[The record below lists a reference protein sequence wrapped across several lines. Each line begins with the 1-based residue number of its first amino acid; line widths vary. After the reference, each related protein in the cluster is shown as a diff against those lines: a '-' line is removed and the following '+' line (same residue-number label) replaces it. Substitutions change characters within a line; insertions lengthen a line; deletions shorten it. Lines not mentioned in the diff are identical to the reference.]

1 MLKDGWW
8 MDLQDSVLSEISQVC
23 IQILY
28 DSLYMKYLKQVN
40 SQRQTVG

>member
-8 MDLQDSVLSEISQVC
+8 MDLQDSVLIQVY

-28 DSLYMKYLKQVN
+28 DSIYMIYLK
-40 SQRQTVG
+40 